1 MGNNKWIN
9 HVKNYANENNISY
22 GCALS
27 QPNVKTNYEKVIKKT
42 RKQQVKEKLEIMK
55 YQYIEFLKNKIK
67 NMSDDDIP
75 IIRMK
80 FNSYNKEIRDG
91 VKEKYP
97 KYYEKLFSK

>member
-9 HVKNYANENNISY
+9 HVKKYANENNLTY
-22 GCALS
+22 ACALS
-27 QPNVKTNYEKVIKKT
+27 NPNVKTNYEKVIKKG

-55 YQYIEFLKNKIK
+55 VQNIEFLKNKIK

-75 IIRMK
+75 IIRIK

-91 VKEKYP
+91 VKVKYP
-97 KYYEKLFSK
+97 NYYEKLFSK

>member
-9 HVKNYANENNISY
+9 HVKNCANENNLSY
-22 GCALS
+22 ACALS

-42 RKQQVKEKLEIMK
+42 RRQQVKEKLEIMK
-55 YQYIEFLKNKIK
+55 YQNIEFLKNKIK

-91 VKEKYP
+91 LKEKYP
-97 KYYEKLFSK
+97 IYYEKLMSK

>member
-9 HVKNYANENNISY
+9 HVKNYANENNLSY
-22 GCALS
+22 ACALS

-42 RKQQVKEKLEIMK
+42 RRQQVKEKLEIMK
-55 YQYIEFLKNKIK
+55 YQNIEFLKNKIK

-80 FNSYNKEIRDG
+80 FNSYNKVIRDG
-91 VKEKYP
+91 VKK
-97 KYYEKLFSK
+97 K

>member
-1 MGNNKWIN
+1 MGNNKWID
-9 HVKNYANENNISY
+9 HVKNYADENNLSY
-22 GCALS
+22 ACALS

-55 YQYIEFLKNKIK
+55 YQNIEFLKNKIK

-91 VKEKYP
+91 LKEKYP
-97 KYYEKLFSK
+97 IYYEKLMSK

>member
-1 MGNNKWIN
+1 MGNNKWID
-9 HVKNYANENNISY
+9 HVKKYAHENNLSY
-22 GCALS
+22 ACALS

-42 RKQQVKEKLEIMK
+42 RRQQVKEKLEIMK
-55 YQYIEFLKNKIK
+55 YQNIEFLKNKIK

-91 VKEKYP
+91 LKEKYP
-97 KYYEKLFSK
+97 IYYEKLMSK

>member
-1 MGNNKWIN
+1 MGNNKWID
-9 HVKNYANENNISY
+9 HVKKYAKENNLTY
-22 GCALS
+22 ACALS
-27 QPNVKTNYEKVIKKT
+27 HPNVKTNYEKVIKKS

-55 YQYIEFLKNKIK
+55 VQNIEFLKNKIK

-97 KYYEKLFSK
+97 NYYEKLFSK

>member
-1 MGNNKWIN
+1 M
-9 HVKNYANENNISY
+9 
-22 GCALS
+22 
-27 QPNVKTNYEKVIKKT
+27 KV
-42 RKQQVKEKLEIMK
+42 LN
-55 YQYIEFLKNKIK
+55 IEFLKKKIK

-97 KYYEKLFSK
+97 NYYEKLFSK

>member
-1 MGNNKWIN
+1 MGNNKWID
-9 HVKNYANENNISY
+9 HVKNYAHENNLSY
-22 GCALS
+22 ACALS

-42 RKQQVKEKLEIMK
+42 RRQQVKEKLEIMK
-55 YQYIEFLKNKIK
+55 YQNIEFLKNKIK

-91 VKEKYP
+91 LKEKYP
-97 KYYEKLFSK
+97 IYYEKLMSK

>member
-9 HVKNYANENNISY
+9 HVKNYANENNLSY
-22 GCALS
+22 ACALS

-42 RKQQVKEKLEIMK
+42 RRQQVKEKLEIMK
-55 YQYIEFLKNKIK
+55 YQSIEFLKNKIK

-80 FNSYNKEIRDG
+80 FNSYCLLYTSPSPRDG
-91 VKEKYP
+91 LLSRMP
-97 KYYEKLFSK
+97 SSA